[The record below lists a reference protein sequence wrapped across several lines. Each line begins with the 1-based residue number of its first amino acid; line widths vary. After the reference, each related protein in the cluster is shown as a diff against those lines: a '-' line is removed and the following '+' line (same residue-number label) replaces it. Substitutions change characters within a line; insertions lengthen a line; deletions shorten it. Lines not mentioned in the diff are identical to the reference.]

1 MLINIK
7 ATKMEMTP
15 AIESFVMEKI
25 GSLEKYFDNII
36 GVEVEVGLT
45 SGHHNKGDIFRAE
58 INLEVPKK
66 VLRAEVETDDLYKSI
81 TAAKD
86 VMKNEMIK
94 YKETLRGD

>member
-1 MLINIK
+1 MTINIK
-7 ATKMEMTP
+7 ATKMELTP
-15 AIESFVMEKI
+15 AIESYVREKVS
-25 GSLEKYFDNII
+25 GLEKYFDNII

-45 SGHHNKGDIFRAE
+45 SGHHNKGEIFRAE

-81 TAAKD
+81 AAVKD

-94 YKETLRGD
+94 YKETLRGE